1 MLIHFFA
8 NSADSTTVAIAGGKK
23 VLIEETVLRYLKSL
37 AP

>member
-8 NSADSTTVAIAGGKK
+8 NSADSTTVAIASGKK
-23 VLIEETVLRYLKSL
+23 VLIEKNVLRHLKSL